1 MTRPPTLPG
10 ARRRERQLAEWENEG
25 GASSSSS
32 FDARVLKAPSSII
45 QAPDDAIP
53 GADDGEADTHTLS
66 VLRLSLLLVVPAL
79 GAFVIFWAASVV
91 RL

>member
-1 MTRPPTLPG
+1 MTQPPTLPA
-10 ARRRERQLAEWENEG
+10 ARRREPELAEWENEG
-25 GASSSSS
+25 GASTSGS
-32 FDARVLKAPSSII
+32 FGARVRNAPSSVI
-45 QAPDDAIP
+45 QPPDDVIP

-79 GAFVIFWAASVV
+79 GAFVVFWAASVL